1 MKKSFALTLTSLAC
15 ALCTTAFAQVPVD
28 LTRSSFTNVTA
39 TKFQIDN
46 LNVPGVGSFQ
56 LSFEWNPAT
65 AKFDPVISTL
75 RNNGDTCTTAVLKG
89 NTSYSPNL
97 AGYKYMTRVNANGEF
112 GGIQVGNYPATE
124 LTIVWAKTAT
134 ADQNPYLVGRLLTNF
149 DQSKGYGVIG
159 EAHNYYYAGFA
170 TGDFVEVTGS
180 PDKGAV
186 SILKIGTASSLS
198 MPLALSSDYGGGQ
211 VLTTT
216 TNCPPVTGG
225 LATGNLK
232 TADNDSYI
240 FSALGVNAGSIAAA
254 STRSY
259 AFTTNWG
266 SLAAPASFR
275 KSAVGYGVMG
285 TTSSSYYTKFT
296 PNQTIF
302 GVDIGTGIAIG
313 GVDSTGKVIAAAVFV
328 RP

>member
-1 MKKSFALTLTSLAC
+1 MKKTFALTLTCLAST
-15 ALCTTAFAQVPVD
+15 LCTTAFAQVPVD
-28 LTRSSFTNVTA
+28 LTRSTFTHVSA
-39 TKFQIDN
+39 TQFQVDN
-46 LNVPGVGSFQ
+46 LNVPGVGNFQ

-65 AKFDPVISTL
+65 AKFDPVINTL

-89 NTSYSPNL
+89 NTSLAANL

-112 GGIQVGNYPATE
+112 GGIQIANYPASE

-149 DQSKGYGVIG
+149 DQTKGYGVIG
-159 EAHNYYYAGFA
+159 EASTGYYPGFT

-186 SILKIGTASSLS
+186 SILKIGTASSIS

-216 TNCPPVTGG
+216 TNCAPVTGG
-225 LATGNLK
+225 LTTGNL
-232 TADNDSYI
+232 TRQENDDYI
-240 FSALGVNAGSIAAA
+240 FSALGVNAGSIAAS
-254 STRSY
+254 STRSS

-266 SLAAPASFR
+266 NFSAPSSFR
-275 KSAVGYGVMG
+275 KAAVGYGIMG
-285 TTSSSYYTKFT
+285 DSSSSFYTKFT

-302 GVDIGTGIAIG
+302 GVDIGTGVAIA
-313 GVDSTGKVIAAAVFV
+313 GVDSTGKVIAATVFT

>member
-1 MKKSFALTLTSLAC
+1 MKKSLALTLTCLAS
-15 ALCTTAFAQVPVD
+15 ALCATAFAQVPVD
-28 LTRSSFTNVTA
+28 LTRSTFTNVTA

-65 AKFDPVISTL
+65 AKFDPVVSTL

-89 NTSYSPNL
+89 NTSVAANL
-97 AGYKYMTRVNANGEF
+97 AGYRYMTRVNANGEF
-112 GGIQVGNYPATE
+112 GGIQVGTYPASE
-124 LTIVWAKTAT
+124 LTIAWAKTAT

-149 DQSKGYGVIG
+149 EPSKGYGVIG
-159 EAHNYYYAGFA
+159 EASTSYYIGFT

-186 SILKIGTASSLS
+186 SILKIGTASSIS

-225 LATGNLK
+225 LATGNL
-232 TADNDSYI
+232 TSADNDDYI
-240 FSALGVNAGSIAAA
+240 YSALGVNAGSIAAA

-266 SLAAPASFR
+266 NLGAPATFR
-275 KSAVGYGVMG
+275 KAAVGYGVMG
-285 TTSSSYYTKFT
+285 TSSSSFYTKFT

-302 GVDIGTGIAIG
+302 GVDIGTGVAIG